1 MAPRKGKE
9 KKEEQVI
16 SLGPQVAEGEN
27 VFGVCHIFASFN
39 DTFVHVTDLSGKE
52 TICRVTGGMKV
63 KADRDESSPYAAML
77 AAQDV
82 AQRCKELGITALH
95 IKLRATGGNSGSNKQ
110 ALKVAGLTV
119 LAAVLIA
126 GQAFTAY
133 MMYSQ
138 KDRLNSLESHSAR
151 LEELGRR
158 ATVVRSP
165 MKMALPMN
173 SLPLFLDE
181 STTGDKKASTPAPKK
196 ELSRCLQE
204 AAGLVEIQLPDFR
217 PRCDENGDYAAQQ
230 CWDLAKKCWCVDKS
244 GAILQDTMVDGPAQ
258 CG

>member
-1 MAPRKGKE
+1 MAEPQEGPLLRTPSEQGSVGQPRG
-9 KKEEQVI
+9 
-16 SLGPQVAEGEN
+16 
-27 VFGVCHIFASFN
+27 
-39 DTFVHVTDLSGKE
+39 
-52 TICRVTGGMKV
+52 
-63 KADRDESSPYAAML
+63 
-77 AAQDV
+77 
-82 AQRCKELGITALH
+82 
-95 IKLRATGGNSGSNKQ
+95 GSNKQ

-217 PRCDENGDYAAQQ
+217 PLCDENGDYAAQQ

-258 CG
+258 CGECSLILITGIINR